1 VLRVFRNE
9 IEDPDRF
16 VITLEL
22 VPGSESRGRSVDK
35 VLRIAEDAFSDGRVS
50 AVSITDNPGGNPS
63 LSPDAIGR
71 EIFRLGMDAIVHFTC
86 RDMNRIGMESRALQL
101 DLMGLKTVL
110 ALTGDYAGQGF
121 GGQGAPVFD
130 LDSVNLICALRMVNR
145 RLKESGDP
153 EGFFIGCAVSPFK
166 RTEGET
172 FAQYAK
178 LCKKIAA
185 GAHFVVT
192 QLGYDVR
199 KYQELLQ
206 VQGDMGM
213 TLPTLASVFVLTPTA
228 ARLMNQGRIPGAV
241 VTDRLLARVQQE
253 WHNKAH
259 GWEAAIERSARLAAV
274 LKGLGYK
281 GVHFGGIHHRFD
293 TVARI
298 LDRMETL
305 DAQWQN
311 YIEEFDFPQSRGFY
325 LYQSNGQAG
334 LSSDRRTTL
343 QARASAA
350 ETLHYQLMK
359 RVHRMFFNFDSP
371 FEAGFTKLGQFF
383 DGRPWGRLLVR
394 ALEEPLKKLFLG
406 CRTCGDCGI
415 QHVAFLCPEAKCP
428 KHTRN
433 GPCGGSQDGHCEV
446 QAHKLCVWY
455 RAYNRL
461 VADNATEELSSG
473 CVPPRMWELN
483 HTPSWLN
490 FHLHRDHQSASTAIS
505 DYGNMVSCTLKS
517 KAD

>member
-1 VLRVFRNE
+1 MLRVFRNE
-9 IEDPDRF
+9 MEDPDRF

-22 VPGSESRGRSVDK
+22 VPGSESRGRSVEK

-110 ALTGDYAGQGF
+110 ALTGDYAGKGF

-130 LDSVNLICALRMVNR
+130 LDSVNLICALSMLNR
-145 RLKESGDP
+145 RLEEGGDP

-166 RTEGET
+166 RTQGET
-172 FAQYAK
+172 FTQYAK

-185 GAHFVVT
+185 GANFVIT

-206 VQGDMGM
+206 VQEDMGFS
-213 TLPTLASVFVLTPTA
+213 LPTLASVFVLTPTA
-228 ARLMNQGRIPGAV
+228 AQLMHQGRIPGAV
-241 VTDRLLARVQQE
+241 VTDRLLARVQEE
-253 WHNKAH
+253 WGDKTA
-259 GWEAAIERSARLAAV
+259 GREAAVERSARLAAV

-281 GVHFGGIHHRFD
+281 GVHFGGIHQRFD
-293 TVARI
+293 TVAKI
-298 LDRMETL
+298 LDRMEAIE
-305 DAQWQN
+305 DQWED
-311 YIEEFDFPQSRGFY
+311 YIEDFHFPQANGFY
-325 LYQSNGQAG
+325 LYRPKDPCG
-334 LSSDRRTTL
+334 LSSSRR
-343 QARASAA
+343 AP
-350 ETLHYQLMK
+350 LHAHAPVVEKIHYRLMK
-359 RVHRMFFNFDSP
+359 SVHRWFFNLDSP
-371 FEAGFTKLGQFF
+371 LAGGFNGLSKLF
-383 DGRPWGRLLVR
+383 DRHRWGRLLVR
-394 ALEEPLKKLFLG
+394 ALEEPMKKLFLG
-406 CRTCGDCGI
+406 CQTCGDCGI
-415 QHVAFLCPEAKCP
+415 QHVAFLCPESKCP

-433 GPCGGSQDGHCEV
+433 GPCGGSLDGHCEIH
-446 QAHKLCVWY
+446 AEKLCVWY

-461 VADNATEELSSG
+461 AEFNETEQLASG

-490 FHLHRDHQSASTAIS
+490 FHLHRDHQSVSTAIS
-505 DYGNMVSCTLKS
+505 DFCNMVTCSLKS
-517 KAD
+517 DSD

>member
-1 VLRVFRNE
+1 MLRVFRNE
-9 IEDPDRF
+9 MEDPDQF

-35 VLRIAEDAFSDGRVS
+35 VLRIAEEAYSDGRVS

-145 RLKESGDP
+145 RLEESGDP
-153 EGFFIGCAVSPFK
+153 EGFYIGCAVSPFK

-185 GAHFVVT
+185 GAHFTVT

-206 VQGDMGM
+206 VQRDMGY

-253 WHNKAH
+253 WRDKAR
-259 GWEAAIERSARLAAV
+259 GREAAVERSARLAAV
-274 LKGLGYK
+274 LKGVGYK
-281 GVHFGGIHHRFD
+281 GVHFGGIHRRFD

-298 LDRMETL
+298 LDRMETIENR
-305 DAQWQN
+305 WQD
-311 YIEEFDFPQSRGFY
+311 YIEDFDFPQARGFY
-325 LYQSNGQAG
+325 LYQPERQTG
-334 LSSDRRTTL
+334 LSSTRRAAL
-343 QARASAA
+343 QARSPAI
-350 ETLHYQLMK
+350 EKIHYRMMK
-359 RVHRMFFNFDSP
+359 GIHHLFFNYDSP
-371 FEAGFTKLGQFF
+371 FAAGFTQIGSFF
-383 DGRPWGRLLVR
+383 DRRRWGRLLVR
-394 ALEEPLKKLFLG
+394 ALEEPSKKLFLG

-415 QHVAFLCPEAKCP
+415 QHVAFLCPESKCP

-446 QAHKLCVWY
+446 HAHKLCVWY

-461 VADNATEELSSG
+461 AADNATDQLSAG
-473 CVPPRMWELN
+473 CVPPRMWELD

-490 FHLHRDHQSASTAIS
+490 FHLHRDHQSVSTAIS
-505 DYGNMVSCTLKS
+505 DFCNMVSCTLKP
-517 KAD
+517 KTD